1 MRNICFAALL
11 FCCLAAC
18 SSLREGDLLFHVA
31 SQGNNITDV
40 TPGMTDHVAICLGGD
55 SVVEAIPGKGV
66 VVTPLGEVLHREEGY
81 YVKGRVKKAD
91 AKQSVAHARRYLGL
105 PYDSL
110 FLPGNDAIYCSELV
124 QLSMVD
130 KRGKPLLQPVPMSF
144 HDASGRI
151 TDYWTKFYE
160 RFGLPVPEGQPGTN
174 PGELQ
179 QRRNVKV
186 RPKSV
191 RRAP

>member
-110 FLPGNDAIYCSELV
+110 FLPGNDAMANSEAFQHCLDGGGKIV
-124 QLSMVD
+124 VRKEGD
-130 KRGKPLLQPVPMSF
+130 KPEPIRCRALMRTSTTSGYKPILKIM
-144 HDASGRI
+144 
-151 TDYWTKFYE
+151 
-160 RFGLPVPEGQPGTN
+160 
-174 PGELQ
+174 
-179 QRRNVKV
+179 RNEDE
-186 RPKSV
+186 
-191 RRAP
+191 